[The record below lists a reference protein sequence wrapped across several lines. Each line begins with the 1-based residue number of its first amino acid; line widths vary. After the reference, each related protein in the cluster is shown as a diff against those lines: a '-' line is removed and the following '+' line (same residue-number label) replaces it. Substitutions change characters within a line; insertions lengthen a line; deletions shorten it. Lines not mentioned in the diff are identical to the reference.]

1 MNSSK
6 RTRGLVVAL
15 ASVVSC
21 AAAPSLAAASSSWRL
36 AQPPPPQGAP
46 FKTALGPPGDLQFW
60 AANRGLLGVEG
71 NSLIARG
78 IYYFNGAQWRP
89 LSVVC
94 GGSADTMRIAWAG
107 PDEFW
112 TVSAPSRPRIGDGIS
127 LCHFK
132 QGEVVGSYGTLPQSA
147 DPYQPMNAAA
157 CSGPNDCW
165 FGGAASR
172 DPSGTR
178 AGAFRIHWNGTSLTT
193 SYGPQGRAI
202 SDLEP
207 FAGTFYESLYAG
219 SRRET
224 PDAAVNRTPEPTP
237 LLLHSR
243 ATDLFTSDPFV
254 PAVRAGVPSDGSEL
268 LALDAN
274 GERLWAVGG
283 GAASGPAVPSGGV
296 VARQPL
302 VVTKSSGPFVELE
315 MSAPVG
321 TFSDS
326 DRFADVAAVPGSV
339 TAWAA
344 VQSFGE
350 RRSSNARAKVALL
363 NSETGG
369 VTVERLPASGSGRG
383 SATRVACPSAEQC
396 WLATWAG
403 WLFQYSDGNALP
415 LDNDPAFERLISFR
429 PNESA
434 AQFVPDTPP
443 VDDSLLLAPPPV
455 EVEPVVV
462 PPTKVVKIKPL
473 LKSVRSKLRGMTLRI
488 SFTLV
493 RKARISLIARR
504 GGRVVAR
511 SKAKLMMPGK
521 RSVSLRLKRK
531 QWPTKLAFAAVEP
544 GRKVKDDD
552 AIVTRRLNRR

>member
-6 RTRGLVVAL
+6 RTRGLAVAL
-15 ASVVSC
+15 ATVVSC

-78 IYYFNGAQWRP
+78 IYYFNGEQWRP
-89 LSVVC
+89 LAVVC

-112 TVSAPSRPRIGDGIS
+112 TVSAPSSPRIGDGIS

-132 QGEVVGSYGTLPQSA
+132 GGEVVGSYGTLPQSA

-165 FGGAASR
+165 FGGGASR

-178 AGAFRIHWNGTSLTT
+178 AGAFRIHWNGTALTT

-207 FAGTFYESLYAG
+207 FAGTFYESLYVG

-224 PDAAVNRTPEPTP
+224 PDEAVNRTPEPTP
-237 LLLHSR
+237 LLLHSL
-243 ATDLFTSDPFV
+243 ATGLFTGDPFV
-254 PAVRAGVPSDGSEL
+254 PAAEPGVPSDGSEL

-302 VVTKSSGPFVELE
+302 VATKSSGPFVELE

-326 DRFADVAAVPGSV
+326 DRFADVAAVPASA

-344 VQSFGE
+344 VQSFAE

-363 NSETGG
+363 NAETGA
-369 VTVERLPASGSGRG
+369 VSVERLPASGSGRG

-462 PPTKVVKIKPL
+462 TPTKVVKIKPL

-493 RKARISLIARR
+493 RKAKVSLIARR
-504 GGRVVAR
+504 GGKVVAR

-544 GRKVKDDD
+544 GQKVDDDD
-552 AIVTRRLNRR
+552 AIVTRRPNRR